1 MILSLTDF
9 DNVPY
14 KIPNQNESAWLADYI
29 EMKETECLK
38 EILGIALYNDFIDAI
53 ENYSPGSIP
62 SPYDDLLNG
71 AEYTYQGYTF
81 EWVGMVKALRPAVYS
96 QWLIENYRKK
106 TNSGTIVN
114 LGQQNTESVVPAYD
128 VTKSW
133 NKWVDFIGSDCNMYN
148 TMYGYLYVNKDS
160 FEVNGTLWL
169 FTRQWSQNQFG
180 L

>member
-14 KIPNQNESAWLADYI
+14 KIPNQNESAWLEDYI
-29 EMKETECLK
+29 EMKETEYLK
-38 EILGIALYNDFIDAI
+38 QILGIALYNDFIEAI
-53 ENYSPGSIP
+53 DNSPGSIP

-71 AEYTYQGYTF
+71 AEYTWHGVVF
-81 EWVGMVKALRPAVYS
+81 EWVGMVKALRTAVYS

-114 LGQQNTESVVPAYD
+114 LGQQNTESVVPSYD
-128 VTKSW
+128 IQVNF
-133 NKWVDFIGSDCNMYN
+133 NKWCEYIGSDCAMFN
-148 TMYGYLYVNKDS
+148 TLYGYLYVNKLD
-160 FEVNGTLWL
+160 FEIDGTKWV
-169 FTRQWSQNQFG
+169 FTKQNYINQFG